1 MKMDEMLQKAKKTQV
16 QRKKGP
22 RWTGKKRV
30 SGWPGSKI
38 ENWRE
43 DNACLW
49 WNINSD
55 DKSTCFTMAGKLKR
69 AQVDWEGNWGEDS
82 LSLSSTIYNL
92 SISGKLKRVRVDWDG
107 NWGEERAMLACGE
120 GAVGDSVISTQLYS
134 TLQRSGA
141 ARQNTKQKHA
151 KYKQYV
157 HYTNIPTQF
166 SFPNF
171 ALFYFQYK
179 SWHVI
184 KIFIQHCFIFTT
196 KAIKGH
202 QRPTSWNTIIGSLYC
217 WILNF
222 YFVFCI
228 HQLYCSNLLPG

>member
-1 MKMDEMLQKAKKTQV
+1 MT
-16 QRKKGP
+16 
-22 RWTGKKRV
+22 
-30 SGWPGSKI
+30 
-38 ENWRE
+38 
-43 DNACLW
+43 
-49 WNINSD
+49 
-55 DKSTCFTMAGKLKR
+55 GKLKR
-69 AQVDWEGNWGEDS
+69 AQ
-82 LSLSSTIYNL
+82 
-92 SISGKLKRVRVDWDG
+92 VDWDG

-157 HYTNIPTQF
+157 HYTNIPTQY

-179 SWHVI
+179 SSHVI

-196 KAIKGH
+196 QAIKGH
-202 QRPTSWNTIIGSLYC
+202 QRPTSWNTIIESLYC

-222 YFVFCI
+222 TLYFVLI
-228 HQLYCSNLLPG
+228 NWMYCSNLLPG

>member
-30 SGWPGSKI
+30 SGWPRSKI

-49 WNINSD
+49 WNINFD
-55 DKSTCFTMAGKLKR
+55 DKSTCFTMTGKLKR

-92 SISGKLKRVRVDWDG
+92 SLSGKLKRARVDWDG

-134 TLQRSGA
+134 TLQRNGA

-157 HYTNIPTQF
+157 HYTNIPTQY

-196 KAIKGH
+196 QAIKSH
-202 QRPTSWNTIIGSLYC
+202 QGPTSWNTIIESLYC

-228 HQLYCSNLLPG
+228 DQLDVL

>member
-1 MKMDEMLQKAKKTQV
+1 MTV
-16 QRKKGP
+16 
-22 RWTGKKRV
+22 
-30 SGWPGSKI
+30 
-38 ENWRE
+38 NWGE
-43 DNACLW
+43 DSL
-49 WNINSD
+49 SLS
-55 DKSTCFTMAGKLKR
+55 STIYNLSISGKLKR
-69 AQVDWEGNWGEDS
+69 VRVDWEGNWGEDS
-82 LSLSSTIYNL
+82 LSLSSTIYNW

-157 HYTNIPTQF
+157 HYTNLPTQY

-196 KAIKGH
+196 QAIKSH
-202 QRPTSWNTIIGSLYC
+202 QRPTSWNTIIESLYC

-222 YFVFCI
+222 TLYFVLI
-228 HQLYCSNLLPG
+228 NWMYCSNLLPG